1 MFAEVREDEGEGDG
15 EEDVPEDCG
24 WRLRSLAVCMRLGEG
39 REDGGDEPRIKPGWV
54 MVKKLL
60 LFVSE
65 AMISFFCLEGSGAV
79 VLFARFV

>member
-1 MFAEVREDEGEGDG
+1 VFAEVREDEGEGDG

-24 WRLRSLAVCMRLGEG
+24 WRLRSLAVCVRSGER
-39 REDGGDEPRIKPGWV
+39 REEGGNEPRIKPGWV

-65 AMISFFCLEGSGAV
+65 AMISFFCLEGNGAV
-79 VLFARFV
+79 VLFAIFV

>member
-1 MFAEVREDEGEGDG
+1 VREGEGEGDG

-24 WRLRSLAVCMRLGEG
+24 RRLRSLAVCVRSGEG
-39 REDGGDEPRIKPGWV
+39 RKEGGDEPIIKPGWV

-65 AMISFFCLEGSGAV
+65 AMISFFCFEGSGAV
-79 VLFARFV
+79 VLLARFI

>member
-1 MFAEVREDEGEGDG
+1 MLAEVREDGGEGDG

-24 WRLRSLAVCMRLGEG
+24 RRLKSLAVCVRSREG
-39 REDGGDEPRIKPGWV
+39 REEGGDEPRIKPGWV

-65 AMISFFCLEGSGAV
+65 AMISFFFFEGSGAV
-79 VLFARFV
+79 VLFAIFV